1 VTEHVAPRTHVLLK
15 RPLKLNMLRKNI
27 IVRLIGSFLP
37 SCSIALA
44 DQATDLLSMNFFL
57 FLLIEEDF
65 DDLFFSACDIV

>member
-1 VTEHVAPRTHVLLK
+1 
-15 RPLKLNMLRKNI
+15 MLRKNI